1 MAQVTEVI
9 QGEPDGDEAA
19 AAAAALVA
27 EQQGE
32 DTTAG
37 GEGEDTVD
45 GGAGEGETLVVTIG
59 DAKPAEEDEN
69 LNFKQLRD
77 NRRELARENR
87 ELKRQIEATRG
98 TTQTEALGQKPK
110 LEDFQYDQDAYDAA
124 HEKYI
129 LKKAATEAEARKAEE
144 AKAKADADWQAE
156 QQGYEKEREAF
167 KTRAPDF
174 DDADATIAEKLSTTQ
189 RGIII
194 HASKNR
200 ATLVY
205 ALFKN
210 PAKLEELA
218 KITDPV
224 KFTWELS
231 QIEGAIKVTTTTRHQ
246 PEERISG
253 VLSTGKGGD
262 AHLEK
267 LRAEAARNGD
277 HTKVHAYKRAKAQ
290 KAAKAA

>member
-1 MAQVTEVI
+1 MAHVTEVI
-9 QGEPDGDEAA
+9 QGEPDADEAA
-19 AAAAALVA
+19 TAAAALAA

-45 GGAGEGETLVVTIG
+45 GGAGETLVVTIG

-87 ELKRQIEATRG
+87 ELKRKLDAVQGAP
-98 TTQTEALGQKPK
+98 QTESLGQKPK

-129 LKKAATEAEARKAEE
+129 LKKASVEAESRKSEE

-253 VLSTGKGGD
+253 VLATGKGGD

-267 LRAEAARNGD
+267 LRAEAARTGD
-277 HTKVHAYKRAKAQ
+277 ISKVTAYKRAKMQ
-290 KAAKAA
+290 KAKAA